1 MAKRKTGL
9 SWHSMG
15 SDENTRTDIAEEHS
29 RVMAETLAGALD
41 AENALSAIEYR
52 RPNEL
57 KPSAFNEVFA
67 SQKTDEDWKLLR
79 HALADARM
87 ITDPLLITSD
97 GTVISGHSRLRIAS
111 DLLSEGFTEFE
122 RVPVRVFRREL
133 NREEERRAVYLA
145 NLARFQI
152 DRDQKLI
159 MIAQIYP
166 DFFSGNRSTGRPKKG
181 DIVSPFKKDVAAVMK
196 VSPRQAQREKQ
207 VFLEA
212 QSVANGRGEDSPTID
227 DIQTARNQK
236 SKMSIGDRTKNS
248 NGIDRAS
255 IQEERGSIAIGGIT
269 VITVH
274 EEHFAKLGINSR
286 VVVRRLKDTLEKIA
300 LRHL

>member
-9 SWHSMG
+9 SRHSIG
-15 SDENTRTDIAEEHS
+15 SDEDTHTDIAEEHS
-29 RVMAETLAGALD
+29 RVMAETLSGALD

-57 KPSAFNEVFA
+57 KPSEFNEVFA

-166 DFFSGNRSTGRPKKG
+166 DFFSGGRSNGRPKKG
-181 DIVSPFKKDVAAVMK
+181 DTVSPFKSDVASAMK
-196 VSPRQAQREKQ
+196 VSPRQAQREKR
-207 VFLEA
+207 VFLKA
-212 QSVANGRGEDSPTID
+212 KGVANERGEKVPTVEDIQVARKARSRASAKGQRDSLQSACRPKVLEHDGAITID
-227 DIQTARNQK
+227 
-236 SKMSIGDRTKNS
+236 G
-248 NGIDRAS
+248 
-255 IQEERGSIAIGGIT
+255 
-269 VITVH
+269 
-274 EEHFAKLGINSR
+274 
-286 VVVRRLKDTLEKIA
+286 VVVLTIHTEALPGFGLSEAVVARRLKDLFERMA
-300 LRHL
+300 CQ